1 MPAGRATWVDVPCL
15 NLTRQALRAHASS
28 ASHQSAVE
36 LEVNLASSKA
46 TGGIR
51 QAFSHV
57 VSAERKA
64 MIRAMR
70 CMYWLCKEEVAH
82 TTKFSSLQDLA
93 ISLGA
98 TYLKDL
104 DLGRNA
110 HYTSKRFMEEA
121 VSALAE
127 TVRNK
132 IFEDLR
138 RSPFF
143 SLMADETTDVAV
155 IKEVIVYAR
164 YLNSNREIQTAFIGM
179 VEVKEGTASAI
190 MAALEKVCNNCG
202 VNLKKLVAFGSDGA
216 SVMIGRHRGVT
227 ALLKAEVPWLLAN
240 HCVAHRL
247 ALAAAQAADEIPSVR
262 KFQAILGQMY
272 RFYSYSGVRMAGLKD
287 IQDFL
292 NNPRL
297 KLTQAKD
304 VRWLSHEKAVSNL
317 RRCLPA
323 VLCSLEREAAERHDC
338 QALGL
343 VTFMKKVILF
353 LFSLL

>member
-1 MPAGRATWVDVPCL
+1 
-15 NLTRQALRAHASS
+15 
-28 ASHQSAVE
+28 
-36 LEVNLASSKA
+36 
-46 TGGIR
+46 
-51 QAFSHV
+51 
-57 VSAERKA
+57 
-64 MIRAMR
+64 
-70 CMYWLCKEEVAH
+70 
-82 TTKFSSLQDLA
+82 
-93 ISLGA
+93 
-98 TYLKDL
+98 
-104 DLGRNA
+104 
-110 HYTSKRFMEEA
+110 
-121 VSALAE
+121 
-127 TVRNK
+127 
-132 IFEDLR
+132 
-138 RSPFF
+138 
-143 SLMADETTDVAV
+143 MADETTDVSV

-179 VEVKEGTASAI
+179 VEVKDGTASSI

-227 ALLKAEVPWLLAN
+227 ALLKAEVPWLVSN

-247 ALAAAQAADEIPSVR
+247 ALAAAQAADEIPSVK

-272 RFYSYSGVRMAGLKD
+272 RFYSYSGVRMAGLKN

-323 VLCSLEREAAERHDC
+323 VLCSLEREEQKDAIVRPLAW
-338 QALGL
+338 
-343 VTFMKKVILF
+343 
-353 LFSLL
+353 SLS